1 MFLVA
6 TMNSKDKRKLI
17 YAMIFGYS
25 LGLIAQ
31 LINFSEKNSEEI
43 AHDHDLFSIG
53 DLGIYIATGWFFYI
67 AFREKEYLLK
77 VIFIL
82 ATIPFVFNFSL
93 LYSLHNIYF
102 YLTEIA
108 GTIVLIILMILYLT
122 KK

>member
-1 MFLVA
+1 
-6 TMNSKDKRKLI
+6 MNSKDKRKLI